1 MKALIQ
7 HNFTSGMGDFLN
19 CIYEYYIT
27 CEKLRRLGYNEFELK
42 LYIKP
47 NCYLNDDSFFDFF
60 DINFFKTIFDKV
72 EIVQNPITNKHF
84 NNLNYIITVGTNEPG
99 RHLWDL
105 FLEERTGGYGINCFT
120 TYSYQKPQT
129 EYLNFFNENLIKEY
143 KNLRSKNNLYDYASI
158 YYRTHDLEDN
168 TSTYSSFDEEFKRI
182 IENNNSVYV
191 SSNSFAFKE
200 YIRKFGKNIITY
212 DIPKEKEIGNHFGH
226 NHELDD
232 SLDILHTR
240 TKYVLFE
247 MFSLADSK
255 EVNFFTLWTRPS
267 NFLLLSKVKNT
278 NIKTFSL

>member
-143 KNLRSKNNLYDYASI
+143 KNLRSKNNLY
-158 YYRTHDLEDN
+158 
-168 TSTYSSFDEEFKRI
+168 
-182 IENNNSVYV
+182 
-191 SSNSFAFKE
+191 
-200 YIRKFGKNIITY
+200 
-212 DIPKEKEIGNHFGH
+212 
-226 NHELDD
+226 
-232 SLDILHTR
+232 
-240 TKYVLFE
+240 
-247 MFSLADSK
+247 
-255 EVNFFTLWTRPS
+255 
-267 NFLLLSKVKNT
+267 LL
-278 NIKTFSL
+278 